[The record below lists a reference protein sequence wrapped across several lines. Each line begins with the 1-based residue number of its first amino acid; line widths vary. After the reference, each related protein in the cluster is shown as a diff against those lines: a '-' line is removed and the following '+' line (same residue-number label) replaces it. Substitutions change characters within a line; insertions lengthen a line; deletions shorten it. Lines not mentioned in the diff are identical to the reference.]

1 MLDLLLRPLKAI
13 GRFLGGV
20 RIRLTLWYLAVIAVI
35 FLVFSGIIA
44 GTLVHEASTQ
54 KQAALASA
62 ANQLATTYNSSTC
75 SITLDDPWQNGT
87 LPAKPQAGTRVSIE
101 KGAGLGPGGVAILFD
116 TNGQPC
122 QSATDGTSQ
131 VYGPLTANGLAAL
144 RQLVFGRLPS
154 LALPA
159 TISAMSLE
167 VRVQPEGTV
176 IKEPGTAEYMVYV
189 TRLSGTGFS
198 GRILV
203 VAEQFD
209 PNQSLQA
216 LMPALLIGGPLTLL
230 VAAVGGYWLASR
242 AMRPVRAITRTAQQ
256 IGETDLDRRLN
267 LKSRDELGELA
278 LTFDRMLDRLQA
290 AFARQR
296 QFTADAS
303 HELRTPLTI
312 VDLEVTRALAH
323 RPVPEEYERILS
335 VVQTENAYMVRLV
348 NDLLTLARA
357 DAGKATL
364 RGERVDLSDV
374 ALAVVERLAPLAH
387 EHAIHLVVGEL
398 PELTVSGDPLYLAQ
412 AVGNLVENAI
422 KYTTGTGASVRVQTG
437 AGDAKGSE
445 WAWLRVEDD
454 GPGIAPE
461 HLPHLCE
468 RFYRVD
474 TARSQNGGLTA
485 APAGAQDGSASG
497 GSGLGLSIV
506 EWVARA
512 HDGELRIRSTLGRGS
527 EFELRLPLPRSH

>member
-1 MLDLLLRPLKAI
+1 LRHEAQMQEQDTLISMANRLAGTYDASTCSLNFDYPWRDRTLPTMQLNKRTTILGPDDVALLLRAD
-13 GRFLGGV
+13 
-20 RIRLTLWYLAVIAVI
+20 
-35 FLVFSGIIA
+35 
-44 GTLVHEASTQ
+44 GT
-54 KQAALASA
+54 
-62 ANQLATTYNSSTC
+62 
-75 SITLDDPWQNGT
+75 
-87 LPAKPQAGTRVSIE
+87 
-101 KGAGLGPGGVAILFD
+101 
-116 TNGQPC
+116 PC
-122 QSATDGTSQ
+122 QSTRDGTPQ
-131 VYGPLTANGLAAL
+131 TYGPLAPTGVAELEQFVGSKLSGGRVPRISEAVPLDTLMPKGNVTPLAY
-144 RQLVFGRLPS
+144 G
-154 LALPA
+154 
-159 TISAMSLE
+159 I
-167 VRVQPEGTV
+167 
-176 IKEPGTAEYMVYV
+176 YV
-189 TRLSGTGFS
+189 THLGGSGS
-198 GRILV
+198 GGATLI
-203 VAEQFD
+203 VAGLFD
-209 PNQSLQA
+209 LNRPVQA
-216 LMPALLIGGPLTLL
+216 LVPALLIAGPLTLL
-230 VAAVGGYWLASR
+230 VAAAGGYWLASR

-267 LKSRDELGELA
+267 LKSSDELGELA

-398 PELTVSGDPLYLAQ
+398 PELPVSGDPLYLAQ
-412 AVGNLVENAI
+412 AAGNLVENAI
-422 KYTTGTGASVRVQTG
+422 KYSAGTGASVRVQTG
-437 AGDAKGSE
+437 AVDAKGSE

-461 HLPHLCE
+461 HLP
-468 RFYRVD
+468 
-474 TARSQNGGLTA
+474 
-485 APAGAQDGSASG
+485 
-497 GSGLGLSIV
+497 
-506 EWVARA
+506 
-512 HDGELRIRSTLGRGS
+512 
-527 EFELRLPLPRSH
+527 